1 MGISALEPRYA
12 VAGDVELAFA
22 VVGAGVRTVVRV
34 PGLGASLDDALHAG
48 TPWRAVERLAAV
60 ARVVLFDRRGQG
72 LSSRSFGFG
81 TAEDRMDDI
90 GTVMDAAEVERA

>member
-1 MGISALEPRYA
+1 MGISPLEPRYA
-12 VAGDVELAFA
+12 VSGDIELAYA
-22 VVGAGVRTVVRV
+22 VVGDGDRTVVRV
-34 PGLGASLDDALHAG
+34 TGLGASLDDAWYTG
-48 TPWRAVERLAAV
+48 TPWRVVERLAAV

-90 GTVMDAAEVERA
+90 GARGGALR